1 MDLAFSPTTV
11 GVGAAELVELCV
23 EAEGLGYRSAWLAEV
38 AGPEA
43 FALAGGVAAATTSM
57 DLGVAVVPAATR
69 SPTVLAMAAAT
80 VSQLAQ
86 GRTFALGVGA
96 SSRVIVER
104 WHGADFDPPLQ
115 RVRDAVGAVQALLRG
130 ERDFTGPTSRVSR
143 FRAETGPAGPTPVY
157 VGALGPRMLRMAG
170 EIADGVCLNLMPAA
184 AVPRQLAEIRAGA
197 EEAGRAL
204 PDGFGVLARFHVVP
218 CDDPAEGRAFVR
230 AAFGPYYAQ
239 PVYNRFLAWCGYPE
253 EASEIAA
260 GFASGDR
267 DRVAR
272 ALHDDLV
279 DAIAPVGSPAR
290 IRSALE
296 PFADAGIRTAALSLN
311 APSAAEVSSSLR
323 SLAP

>member
-1 MDLAFSPTTV
+1 MELAFSPTTV
-11 GVGAAELVELCV
+11 GVGAVQLVELCV

-43 FALAGGVAAATTSM
+43 FALAGAVATATSTM
-57 DLGVAVVPAATR
+57 DIGVAVVPAATR
-69 SPTVLAMAAAT
+69 SPTVLAMGAST
-80 VSQLAQ
+80 VSQLAG
-86 GRTFALGVGA
+86 GRTFALGIGA

-115 RVRDAVGAVQALLRG
+115 RVRDVVGAVQALVRG
-130 ERDFTGPTSRVSR
+130 ERDFSAPTSRVSS
-143 FRAETGPAGPTPVY
+143 FRTAAPPAGPVPVY
-157 VGALGPRMLRMAG
+157 VGALGPQMLRLAG
-170 EIADGVCLNLMPAA
+170 EVADGVCLNLMPAS

-197 EEAGRAL
+197 AAGEREL
-204 PDGFGVLARFHVVP
+204 PDDFGVVARFHVVP
-218 CDDPAEGRAFVR
+218 CDDPAEGRGFVR
-230 AAFGPYYAQ
+230 AAFGPYFAQ

-253 EASEIAA
+253 EAAEIAS

-279 DAIAPVGSPAR
+279 DAIAPVGPPGR

-296 PFADAGIRTAALSLN
+296 PFAEAGIRTAALSLN
-311 APSAAEVSSSLR
+311 APSASAVSAALR